1 MLRVILVPSQ
11 VKKIGVP
18 KGGTTGQ
25 VLVKASDADGDVEWS
40 SDAPV
45 VTESQ
50 LDESSSKPVN
60 SQAVSSAI
68 KWNRVN

>member
-11 VKKIGVP
+11 KKSKSLP
-18 KGGTTGQ
+18 PGGTTGQ
-25 VLVKASDADGDVEWS
+25 VLIKASDEDGDVTWS

-45 VTESQ
+45 VTESE
-50 LDESSSKPVN
+50 LNESSMRPVN
-60 SQAVSSAI
+60 SQAVSEVI